1 MRGPSREQLHHPATG
16 ESYAVLRDRARAMR
30 QETGAS
36 LRAIAAALDVTK
48 VTVSKW
54 VRDLPDHA
62 KISRL
67 NVVAHGRRQRLYPRG
82 TASFVTAL
90 KREGVPQAE
99 RIRLAQE
106 AAR

>member
-1 MRGPSREQLHHPATG
+1 MPGLTSDRRRHPISGETYARLRE
-16 ESYAVLRDRARAMR
+16 RARAMR

-36 LRAIAAALDVTK
+36 LEAIAVALDVTK
-48 VTVSKW
+48 VAVSKW

-67 NVVAHGRRQRLYPRG
+67 NVVAQSRRRRLYPRG

-90 KREGVPQAE
+90 KLQGVPLAE
-99 RIRLAQE
+99 RIRLAQQ

>member
-1 MRGPSREQLHHPATG
+1 MPGPSREQLHHPMTG

-36 LRAIAAALDVTK
+36 LRAIAAALGVTK
-48 VTVSKW
+48 VVVSKW

-62 KISRL
+62 KISRH
-67 NVVAHGRRQRLYPRG
+67 NVVAQSRRRRLYPRG

-90 KREGVPQAE
+90 KLQGVPQAE